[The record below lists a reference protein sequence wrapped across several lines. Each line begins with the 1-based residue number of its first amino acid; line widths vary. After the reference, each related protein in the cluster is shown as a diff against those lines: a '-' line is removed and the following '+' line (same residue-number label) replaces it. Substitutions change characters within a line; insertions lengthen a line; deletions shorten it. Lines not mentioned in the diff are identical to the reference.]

1 MRLCYFVWFSTTVLS
16 WINSK
21 KIYFV
26 LSPAYKRLKAAPC
39 SGGKERGRLSR
50 SCLWSTALLLSP
62 ACLSLP
68 HQRPPE
74 SISAEVWGQPGDR
87 GMAGLLCSSLRGS
100 AALQSFTA
108 NDRFWDGRDAHTH
121 THAHTEEA
129 GACLSLG
136 TPRKHMQAHTS
147 HYQAQ
152 KSMVPSSRWHRALR
166 GRRNTCTHGSAH
178 VGRKQRRG
186 SWGA

>member
-1 MRLCYFVWFSTTVLS
+1 MCCHRAC
-16 WINSK
+16 
-21 KIYFV
+21 
-26 LSPAYKRLKAAPC
+26 KRLKAAPRP
-39 SGGKERGRLSR
+39 GGREGSEDASVEAAREAPRYYDPPHVSPFLISGRLSP
-50 SCLWSTALLLSP
+50 LALR
-62 ACLSLP
+62 CG
-68 HQRPPE
+68 
-74 SISAEVWGQPGDR
+74 GQPRDR

-108 NDRFWDGRDAHTH
+108 NDRFWDGRDTCGRARRHAHAR

-152 KSMVPSSRWHRALR
+152 ESMVPSSWRHRALR
-166 GRRNTCTHGSAH
+166 GRRSTCTHGSAH
-178 VGRKQRRG
+178 VGQKQRRG
-186 SWGA
+186 S